1 LIRIL
6 VFLAGIALL
15 GFGVGWLA
23 ERPGSLTMVWQG
35 WQIETSAPV
44 ALGAIVLL
52 TAALIFAW
60 WFFRTIVGIPDAV
73 SDFFRGRRR
82 RRGMTAVA
90 HGLMAV
96 GIGDGRAARRSANEA
111 RRLVGDEPLTLLLRA
126 QAAQLSGDREEAENA
141 FRAMLDQP
149 ETRPL
154 GYRGLYVEARRCG
167 DAVEALS
174 LAERAVKANPNVPW
188 AGPALLELQG
198 ARHDWDGA
206 LASVERNAANKIVD
220 RATARRQRAVLLTA
234 KALDLSDRGAA
245 EEALDLAREA
255 AKLAPDLIPAAALAG
270 RLMAEVGDDRR
281 AGIVL
286 EKTWKRAP
294 HPDLAEVYVHIRSGD
309 SAQDR
314 LKRAGYLARMTPGH
328 AEALLAV
335 AHAALQAR
343 DFARARATLA
353 PLSSKPTRRVCVLMA
368 EIENAEHGDLG
379 RARTW
384 LARAL
389 TAAPDP
395 AWVADGLIS
404 ENWEPVS
411 PISGQL
417 DAFEWKVPQE
427 SLAAPESALL
437 DQAMT
442 TQPAV
447 PPPAP
452 VMPAPVPKP
461 VRRPP
466 SEVLLPIARAPDD
479 PGPDSEDDID
489 AVASRPY

>member
-1 LIRIL
+1 
-6 VFLAGIALL
+6 
-15 GFGVGWLA
+15 
-23 ERPGSLTMVWQG
+23 MVWQG
-35 WQIETSAPV
+35 WQIETSVPV
-44 ALGAIVLL
+44 ALGVIVLL
-52 TAALIFAW
+52 TAALILAW
-60 WFFRTIVGIPDAV
+60 WFFRTLIGIPDAI

-82 RRGMTAVA
+82 RRGMLAVA
-90 HGLMAV
+90 NGLVAV
-96 GIGDGRAARRSANEA
+96 GIGDGRAARRSANDA

-141 FRAMLDQP
+141 FRAMLDQA

-154 GYRGLYVEARRCG
+154 GYRGLYVEARRRG
-167 DAVEALS
+167 DAAEALS
-174 LAERAVKANPNVPW
+174 LAERAVKASPNVPW

-206 LASVERNAANKIVD
+206 LASVERNAGNKIID

-234 KALDLSDRGAA
+234 KALDLSDLGAA

-270 RLMAEVGDDRR
+270 RLMAETGDDRR

-294 HPDLAEVYVHIRSGD
+294 HPDLAEVYVHIRPGD

-314 LKRAGYLARMTPGH
+314 LRRAGYLNKMTPGH
-328 AEALLAV
+328 PEALLAV

-343 DFARARATLA
+343 DFARARATLS
-353 PLSSKPTRRVCVLMA
+353 PLTAKPTRRVCVLMA

-411 PISGQL
+411 PISGRL

-437 DQAMT
+437 DQALS
-442 TQPAV
+442 QPAAT
-447 PPPAP
+447 PPAP
-452 VMPAPVPKP
+452 VSPSAPAPAPPKP
-461 VRRPP
+461 ARRPP

-479 PGPDSEDDID
+479 PGPDSEEDID